1 MRLSDG
7 IISGILAV
15 IAALSF
21 FYVITGVL
29 ERQNREI
36 METEKEQRKINERMD
51 YLENRIKTTDR
62 TIIEHWKRY
71 GKG

>member
-1 MRLSDG
+1 MLRDE

-36 METEKEQRKINERMD
+36 MEIEKEQRKITERMD
-51 YLENRIKTTDR
+51 DLDNKIKATDK
-62 TIIEHWKRY
+62 TIVEHWKRY
-71 GKG
+71 GKGR